1 MTMTT
6 RILAISGSLR
16 VSSKNA
22 TLLAAAARLAP
33 AGVEL
38 ALYEDLGE
46 IPPFNPDLDDL
57 DGGRAPTAVLAFRR
71 TLREADGLMICSP
84 EYAHGVSG
92 VMKNALDWLVGS
104 GELEGKPILLL
115 NASPRSAFAHPAL
128 LETICV
134 MGGVTLEAALPA
146 AMAGDRL
153 DVETILARPAMAD
166 LLRGSIDA
174 LLAAIAHRRA
184 GYARIA

>member
-1 MTMTT
+1 MGV

-16 VSSKNA
+16 GSSKNT
-22 TLLAAAARLAP
+22 TLLRAAVQLAP

-38 ALYEDLGE
+38 TLYEALGDV
-46 IPPFNPDLDDL
+46 PPFNPDLDDL
-57 DGGRAPTAVLAFRR
+57 DAGRAPAAVLAFRR
-71 TLREADGLMICSP
+71 ALREADGLMICSP

-128 LETICV
+128 LETIRV
-134 MGGVTLEAALPA
+134 MGGLTLEGALPA

-153 DVETILARPAMAD
+153 DVETILARPAIAD
-166 LLRGSIDA
+166 VL
-174 LLAAIAHRRA
+174 RRA
-184 GYARIA
+184 IEAIRAAVAGASADQARMA